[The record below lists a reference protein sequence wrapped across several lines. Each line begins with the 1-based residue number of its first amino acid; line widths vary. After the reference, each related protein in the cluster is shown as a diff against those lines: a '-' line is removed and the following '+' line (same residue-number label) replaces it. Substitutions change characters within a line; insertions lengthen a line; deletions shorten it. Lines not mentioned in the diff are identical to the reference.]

1 MGVIVLVGLALVVV
15 AFMVNRC
22 NWNLMPILTVTQ
34 ETLEALG
41 VSSADIQ
48 EPILTGHAKRSL
60 EAMLASRGFDVASPI
75 CVVVLATWDGVV
87 LTQ

>member
-1 MGVIVLVGLALVVV
+1 
-15 AFMVNRC
+15 
-22 NWNLMPILTVTQ
+22 MPILTVTQ

-60 EAMLASRGFDVASPI
+60 AMLASRGFDVASPI
-75 CVVVLATWDGVV
+75 RVVVLATRDGVV

>member
-1 MGVIVLVGLALVVV
+1 
-15 AFMVNRC
+15 
-22 NWNLMPILTVTQ
+22 MPILTVTQ

-60 EAMLASRGFDVASPI
+60 DAMLASRGFDVASRFLAKTRSGSQ
-75 CVVVLATWDGVV
+75 VVDLSAQADHNLVS
-87 LTQ
+87 